1 MNKLKI
7 FNANAIKLLAALSML
22 IDHIGMLWDI
32 LPLRYIGRIAMPLYS
47 FMIAEGCYYTKN
59 KFKHFACIF
68 LLALLCDTA
77 FILFEPNYFH
87 LSILTT
93 FSISIMLIY
102 ALDYFKIKLL
112 DENAR
117 LVEKIFAG
125 AIFAAGVFLTY
136 VVTRLIKSVNGKPFY
151 IDYDFFGCLLP
162 VFASLF
168 TLPKDKTPEKL
179 AFLNSHIVKI
189 LSFTVG
195 LVALCLLLSAPIE
208 WFCMLALIPIA
219 LYNGERGKLELK
231 YFFYIFYP
239 AHLVILYGLSM
250 II

>member
-1 MNKLKI
+1 MQKIKI
-7 FNANAIKLLAALSML
+7 FNGNAIKLIAAFTMLA
-22 IDHIGMLWDI
+22 DHIGMLWGI
-32 LPLRYIGRIAMPLYS
+32 IPFRYIGRLSMPLFA
-47 FMIAEGCYYTKN
+47 FMIAEGCYHTKN

-68 LLALLCDTA
+68 LLALICETT
-77 FILFEPNYFH
+77 FIIFEPNYYH

-93 FSISIMLIY
+93 FSISIALIY
-102 ALDYFKIKLL
+102 ALDYFKSKLL
-112 DENAR
+112 NETAR
-117 LVEKIFAG
+117 LSEKIFSG
-125 AIFAAGVFLTY
+125 ALFAAGVFLTY
-136 VVTRLIKSVNGKPFY
+136 VVTRLIKTVNGKPFY

-179 AFLNSHIVKI
+179 AFLNGSLVRL

-195 LVALCLLLSAPIE
+195 LTVLCLMLATPIE
-208 WFCMLALIPIA
+208 WFSMFSLIPIA
-219 LYNGERGKLELK
+219 LYNAERGKLNLK

>member
-1 MNKLKI
+1 MQKFKI
-7 FNANAIKLLAALSML
+7 FNGNGIKILAAFTML
-22 IDHIGMLWDI
+22 IDHIGMLWNI
-32 LPLRYIGRIAMPLYS
+32 LPFRCIGRLAMPLFA

-59 KFKHFACIF
+59 KFRHFASVF
-68 LLALLCDTA
+68 LLAILCETV
-77 FILFEPNYFH
+77 FIIFEPNCFH

-93 FSISIMLIY
+93 FSISIALIY
-102 ALDYFKIKLL
+102 ALDYFKSKLL

-117 LVEKIFAG
+117 LSEKIFSG
-125 AIFAAGVFLTY
+125 AVFAAGIFVTY
-136 VVTRLIKSVNGKPFY
+136 AVTRLVKTVNGKPFY
-151 IDYDFFGCLLP
+151 IDYDFFGSLLP

-179 AFLNSHIVKI
+179 VFLNSQII
-189 LSFTVG
+189 RLFSFTVG
-195 LVALCLLLSAPIE
+195 LVALCLVLAVPIE
-208 WFCMLALIPIA
+208 WYSMLALIPIA
-219 LYNGERGKLELK
+219 LYNGERGKLNLK

>member
-1 MNKLKI
+1 MQKFKI
-7 FNANAIKLLAALSML
+7 FNGNAIKLIAAFTML
-22 IDHIGMLWDI
+22 IDHIGMLWGI
-32 LPLRYIGRIAMPLYS
+32 LPFRYIGRLSMPLFA
-47 FMIAEGCYYTKN
+47 FMIAEGCYHTKN

-68 LLALLCDTA
+68 LLALVCESA
-77 FILFEPNYFH
+77 FIVFEPNYFH

-93 FSISIMLIY
+93 FSFSVALIY
-102 ALDYFKIKLL
+102 ALDYFKSKLL

-117 LVEKIFAG
+117 LSEKIFSG
-125 AIFAAGVFLTY
+125 AVFAAGVFVTY
-136 VVTRLIKSVNGKPFY
+136 AVTRLVKTVNGKPFY

-168 TLPKDKTPEKL
+168 SLPKDKTPEKL
-179 AFLNSHIVKI
+179 AFLNSPIVKL

-195 LVALCLLLSAPIE
+195 LVALCLMLATPIE
-208 WFCMLALIPIA
+208 WFCMFSLIPIA
-219 LYNGERGKLELK
+219 LYNGERGKLNLK